1 MGQDCHIGSGDFLLS
16 GLDLWATPKKIP
28 PCCRGCRNA
37 GWLQCL
43 ILPLALIFES
53 PMATC
58 PNIATWGS
66 ILAIALLCTSV
77 AYLMC
82 FHILAKIGATNLMLV
97 TFLVPVSALALGVLI
112 LGEELNTHAFIGMV
126 LIFTGLVCVDGRL
139 FKCHSTF

>member
-1 MGQDCHIGSGDFLLS
+1 M
-16 GLDLWATPKKIP
+16 
-28 PCCRGCRNA
+28 
-37 GWLQCL
+37 
-43 ILPLALIFES
+43 ILPLALFFES

-82 FHILAKIGATNLMLV
+82 FHIFAKNGATNLMLV

-112 LGEELNTHAFIGMV
+112 LGEELNTHAIIGMV
-126 LIFTGLVCVDGRL
+126 LIFIGLVCVDGWL
-139 FKCHSTF
+139 FKRRSTF

>member
-1 MGQDCHIGSGDFLLS
+1 
-16 GLDLWATPKKIP
+16 
-28 PCCRGCRNA
+28 
-37 GWLQCL
+37 
-43 ILPLALIFES
+43 
-53 PMATC
+53 
-58 PNIATWGS
+58 
-66 ILAIALLCTSV
+66 
-77 AYLMC
+77 MC